1 MSYTLLNIDLAD
13 LTAIKITCGQ
23 CHASAEFPVARLQSD
38 SPERCFHCRAMWFAA
53 KSPQATALEHLLRVI
68 MEAGAANRE
77 HLFRAL
83 GELRGDAVQEC
94 RVHFVIDPGLP
105 RTKVPY

>member
-1 MSYTLLNIDLAD
+1 MKGSGMSYTLLNIDLAD
-13 LTAIKITCGQ
+13 LTAIKITCAQ

-38 SPERCFHCRAMWFAA
+38 SPERCFHCRATWFPA
-53 KSPQATALEHLLRVI
+53 KSPQATAL
-68 MEAGAANRE
+68 E